1 MKQIKVLGVI
11 AIALTLGLT
20 ACGKK
25 AECKKHTWGDY
36 VTVTEATCTTD
47 GSQKRTCTVCGK
59 EETKVIKAGHKY
71 GDWSVVT
78 ASTCTEAGSQHR
90 ICSACGYEDTQA
102 LPLADH
108 TWEKDPADSSKDLI
122 RWETSQPTCTDA
134 GVGGYRTCT
143 VCQQHIAVSD
153 DEAKALGHDYH
164 KKADGSIDF
173 NWTTEPGCEN
183 KGVGTKHCDRC
194 GLDIPADD
202 DEAKALGHDIE
213 AVGGETT
220 PTDGTA
226 AVRLYHCKRCDQTF
240 MGFLANEVTDESKSH
255 VAFEPE
261 TVTGDQEQGAR
272 FLGRP
277 IGNAL
282 ALDSKGTSVNQKNGE
297 CVYCSTETG
306 DFIEYAFRLN
316 ATQAATLS
324 TCRMYCDAQPANYLN
339 GTDFWAYSGSN
350 DEWTPGFYIDGG
362 DERFEKDEDD
372 NFVMVDDHERAGYDS
387 QPGAAKVDASGNP
400 VKVRQGKRIEDY
412 RYVLYVDDQVVD
424 FDPDTKNPT
433 SGRDTNMQR
442 GEFVLPY
449 TFHLHEGLNKIKFVM
464 AGGYRSL
471 FYKCIFRPYTEL
483 DPVTVNESNITLKVE
498 ETAQITSSM
507 TGLTYTSDNSS
518 VAKVD
523 ATGLV
528 TGVKAGST
536 KIVVSKEGYR
546 SARVAV
552 KVNEKDG
559 VYQVE
564 AESGV
569 SSKDTDGNDQVTF
582 RTPSAAASGQI
593 TNAFPQGATLTLKFN
608 ATAAE
613 KAEMSLTG
621 RGSISDLAA
630 AMSITLNG
638 EAVDLTGK
646 SISSSSSMVK
656 LVLGDVDVVANEN
669 TIVVTALGESMPN
682 LDFFRFEPAKE
693 KPADPWVLDSETVM
707 PTPAAD
713 EALVK
718 RYVHSE
724 EEGKVKYEIE
734 AKTGNFALT
743 DGSKWKNDPSSGAFK
758 LDKTTSSQEGS
769 EFTFKF
775 ALPKAFEGQVYQY
788 GYMDGGS
795 GNSTKKIYYDTGS
808 ANIQL
813 TLNNSVV
820 PIDASM
826 AEKKFNEV
834 LDYSAGGSN
843 SAEGLVLI
851 GNCVLGTQNTG
862 SYKRTASLNMIISKF
877 VFIGED
883 HNHTFDYGTD
893 PAPVQK
899 AGECDYVVGEC
910 AADGAKALK
919 IDAGADL
926 NSKLSRGGKLP
937 KGTSGKYDGTAIAK
951 YKFTAPAGFASKAHL
966 MAVATPDNANNYDY
980 SFYTGKNGN
989 STENP
994 MKDGSTN
1001 TVVTINGAS
1010 ITMPTA
1016 TYRSFGCTGTDEE
1029 HAGLIDFGEFTLVE
1043 GTNEFTLAATNSYG
1057 LLYWDFIIAE

>member
-47 GSQKRTCTVCGK
+47 GSQKRTCSVCGK
-59 EETKVIKAGHKY
+59 EETKVIKAGHKW
-71 GDWSVVT
+71 GEWITDT
-78 ASTCTEAGSQHR
+78 PSTCKDQGDAHR
-90 ICSACGYEDTQA
+90 TCSACGQNETKKLD
-102 LPLADH
+102 LADH
-108 TWEKDPADSSKDLI
+108 TYPQDEQGNDIVAWTTEADCTTAGEGTKTCSVCGH
-122 RWETSQPTCTDA
+122 EEAVTTS
-134 GVGGYRTCT
+134 
-143 VCQQHIAVSD
+143 
-153 DEAKALGHDYH
+153 ALGHNYH
-164 KKADGSIDF
+164 KDAQGNIEF

-183 KGVGTKHCDRC
+183 EGVGTKHCDRC
-194 GLDIPADD
+194 GLDIEADA
-202 DEAKALGHDIE
+202 DERKALGHDIV

-226 AVRLYHCKRCDQTF
+226 AVRLYHCNRCNQTF
-240 MGFLANEVTDESKSH
+240 MGFLANEVTDASKSH

-282 ALDSKGTSVNQKNGE
+282 ALDSTGTSVNQKNGE

-316 ATQAATLS
+316 AEQAATLS

-362 DERFEKDEDD
+362 DERFETDEDG
-372 NFVMVDDHERAGYDS
+372 NFVMVDDHEKAGYDS

-433 SGRDTNMQR
+433 SGRDQNMQR

-569 SSKDTDGNDQVTF
+569 SSKGTDGNDQITF
-582 RTPSAAASGQI
+582 RVPSGGASGSM
-593 TNAFPQGATLTLKFN
+593 TDAFPKDATLTLKFD
-608 ATAAE
+608 AKAAE
-613 KAEMSLTG
+613 KADMAMTL
-621 RGSISDLAA
+621 RGVVSDLGE

-638 EAVDLTGK
+638 NPIDLAGK
-646 SISSSSSMVK
+646 ALNSQYSMTKVA
-656 LVLGDVDVVANEN
+656 LGEVDVIANEN
-669 TIVVTALGESMPN
+669 TIVVTALGDSMPN

-724 EEGKVKYEIE
+724 EEGKVKYEI
-734 AKTGNFALT
+734 AVKTANITSA
-743 DGSKWKNDPSSGAFK
+743 DSGAFK
-758 LDKTTSSQEGS
+758 TDPSTGEFKLNNGKTA
-769 EFTFKF
+769 TFKF
-775 ALPKAFEGQVYQY
+775 ALPKPFEGKMYQVSYIDSY
-788 GYMDGGS
+788 
-795 GNSTKKIYYDTGS
+795 NSNKEKKAFYETNNH
-808 ANIQL
+808 ANIEVKV
-813 TLNNSVV
+813 NNGAALDLSGYATTTFQ
-820 PIDASM
+820 DL
-826 AEKKFNEV
+826 FNDE
-834 LDYSAGGSN
+834 LDGSN
-843 SAEGLVLI
+843 SVAKEIELGDVVLKES
-851 GNCVLGTQNTG
+851 NTI
-862 SYKRTASLNMIISKF
+862 SYKRVETLNMIVKSF
-877 VFIGED
+877 VFIGQD

-893 PAPVQK
+893 PVPVQK
-899 AGECDYVVGEC
+899 AGECDYVVGQC
-910 AADGAKALK
+910 AADGVKALK
-919 IDAGADL
+919 ISAAADL
-926 NSKLSRGGKLP
+926 AGKITARGGKLP
-937 KGTSGKYDGTAIAK
+937 KGTSNKYDGTAIAS
-951 YKFTAPAGFASKAHL
+951 YKFTAPEGFGSKAHL
-966 MAVATPDNANNYDY
+966 MAVAGIDNAGNYDY
-980 SFYTGKNGN
+980 SFYTGKDSSG
-989 STENP
+989 STKNP
-994 MKDGSTN
+994 MPDGTTN

-1016 TYRSFGCTGTDEE
+1016 TYRQMGCSGVNDETK
-1029 HAGLIDFGEFTLVE
+1029 AGLVDFGEFEVIE

-1057 LLYWDFIIAE
+1057 LQYYDFLIVA